1 MGTESVLTLAITD
14 LLLGRENPTRA
25 QGLGFTGESPNQDRH
40 PRNPVAGSFFMQRI
54 EQLPLIVFAPGMLDG
69 GDDSDHAYF
78 QAIEEIFVRLRGAP
92 LLLSPVDWQVASR
105 WHREGVPLDLVGR
118 VLEEVFAK
126 RRERGTK
133 GTINSLRYCAPA
145 VEAAW
150 ADLRELTAPGE
161 RTEAAPLDIS
171 GRLRNLAAAVPAA
184 FAARVAGLHG
194 DAPSVEAALSALDR
208 EMLAASSASLAPEL
222 RKEVEAAVEKTL
234 AALKGRLPA
243 DEVERSRERLT
254 HQVLRQRLG
263 LPVLS
268 LFSPEAQLDR

>member
-1 MGTESVLTLAITD
+1 
-14 LLLGRENPTRA
+14 
-25 QGLGFTGESPNQDRH
+25 
-40 PRNPVAGSFFMQRI
+40 
-54 EQLPLIVFAPGMLDG
+54 MLDG

-92 LLLSPVDWQVASR
+92 LLLSPADWQVASR

-133 GTINSLRYCAPA
+133 GKINSLRYCAAA

-161 RTEAAPLDIS
+161 RSEAAPLDIP
-171 GRLRNLAAAVPAA
+171 GRLRNLAAAVPAR
-184 FAARVAGLHG
+184 FAERVLALQG

-222 RKEVEAAVEKTL
+222 REEVEAAVEKTL

>member
-1 MGTESVLTLAITD
+1 MAD
-14 LLLGRENPTRA
+14 
-25 QGLGFTGESPNQDRH
+25 QD
-40 PRNPVAGSFFMQRI
+40 
-54 EQLPLIVFAPGMLDG
+54 
-69 GDDSDHAYF
+69 DHSYF

-92 LLLSPVDWQVASR
+92 LLLSPADWQVASR

-126 RRERGTK
+126 RKERGTK
-133 GTINSLRYCAPA
+133 GKINSLRYCAPA

-161 RTEAAPLDIS
+161 RSEAAPLDIP
-171 GRLRNLAAAVPAA
+171 GRLRRLAAAVPDA
-184 FAARVAGLHG
+184 FKERVLALQG

-208 EMLAASSASLAPEL
+208 EMLSVAGLAPEL
-222 RKEVEAAVEKTL
+222 REEVDAAVEKTL

-243 DEVERSRERLT
+243 DELERSRERLT
-254 HQVLRQRLG
+254 SQVLRQRLG

-268 LFSPEAQLDR
+268 LFSPEASS

>member
-1 MGTESVLTLAITD
+1 
-14 LLLGRENPTRA
+14 
-25 QGLGFTGESPNQDRH
+25 
-40 PRNPVAGSFFMQRI
+40 
-54 EQLPLIVFAPGMLDG
+54 MLDG

-92 LLLSPVDWQVASR
+92 LLLSPADWQVASR
-105 WHREGVPLDLVGR
+105 WHREGIPLDLVGR

-126 RRERGTK
+126 RKERGTK
-133 GTINSLRYCAPA
+133 GKINSLRYCAPA

-161 RTEAAPLDIS
+161 RSEAAPLDIPR
-171 GRLRNLAAAVPAA
+171 RLQSLAAAVPAL
-184 FAARVAGLHG
+184 FAERVLSLQG

-222 RKEVEAAVEKTL
+222 TEEVEAAVEKTL
-234 AALKGRLPA
+234 AALKSRLPA